1 MTTWNA
7 LLKSLDAAFGFPTRI
22 SSTVKKLR
30 QGFDNTKQEHVIW
43 IEYRVKVNPG
53 SPSAAKAGVVQI
65 QTTGKP
71 ARNTTAASQMPFLR
85 ELLTVDDL

>member
-7 LLKSLDAAFGFPTRI
+7 LLKSLDATFGFPTRI

-43 IEYRVKVNPG
+43 IEYRVKMQPGAMHKQKTERQSGNPMAT
-53 SPSAAKAGVVQI
+53 SA
-65 QTTGKP
+65 
-71 ARNTTAASQMPFLR
+71 MPFIR
-85 ELLTVDDL
+85 ELMTVNDL